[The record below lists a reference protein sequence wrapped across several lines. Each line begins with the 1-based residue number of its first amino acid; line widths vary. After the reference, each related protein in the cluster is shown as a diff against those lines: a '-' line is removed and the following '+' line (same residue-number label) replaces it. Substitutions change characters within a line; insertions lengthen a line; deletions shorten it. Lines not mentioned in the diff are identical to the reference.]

1 VTEVS
6 TLDDLF
12 GVLDGAAAHDD
23 GEALDLL
30 AHSLQCAQLLAKT
43 APDDLELQ
51 VAGLVHDLGT
61 MLEPARPDTHART
74 GANAV
79 ERLLGARVAALVGG
93 HDHAKRYLVST
104 DPTYRGRLSE
114 MSVVTLTLQGG
125 EMGEPERIAFEAA
138 EHFDSLVRLRRA
150 DDAAKVAGR
159 TVPGLETWRA
169 RVQRV
174 ADDHTDS

>member
-1 VTEVS
+1 MTEVS

-12 GVLDGAAAHDD
+12 EVLEGAAAHDD

-61 MLEPARPDTHART
+61 MLEPGRPDTHART
-74 GANAV
+74 GADAI
-79 ERLLGARVAALVGG
+79 ESLLGHRVAALVGG
-93 HDHAKRYLVST
+93 HDQAKRYLVST
-104 DPTYRGRLSE
+104 DPAYRGRLSE

-125 EMGEPERIAFEAA
+125 EMGESERSAFEAA
-138 EHFDSLVRLRRA
+138 EHFDSLLRLRRA

-159 TVPGLETWRA
+159 TVPGLEAWRA
-169 RVQRV
+169 QVERV
-174 ADDHTDS
+174 AHDHAHS

>member
-1 VTEVS
+1 VIVN

-12 GVLDGAAAHDD
+12 GVLERGIGDAD
-23 GEALDLL
+23 GEDVDLL

-43 APDDLELQ
+43 APDDAELH

-61 MLEPARPDTHART
+61 MLEPGHPDTHART
-74 GANAV
+74 GADAI
-79 ERLLGARVAALVGG
+79 EPLLGPRVAALVGG

-104 DPTYRGRLSE
+104 DPAYRGRLSE

-125 EMGEPERIAFEAA
+125 EMGEAERSTFEGA
-138 EHFDSLVRLRRA
+138 EHFDSLLRLRRA

-159 TVPGLETWRA
+159 TVPGLDAWREK
-169 RVQRV
+169 VERV
-174 ADDHTDS
+174 ARDHTDS